1 MNIAVF
7 PNMIK
12 KPSREIAGSI
22 VAFLKSQGAVVYAED
37 HVASIV
43 ECKGLSSI
51 SDEKIEYMISLGGD
65 GTILRLIHRHPELN
79 APLMAIN
86 FGGLGFMA
94 DIQIEDI
101 YSSLESLL
109 KGEVHI
115 DERMMMKGQDETGQT
130 CEAVNDIVFHR
141 AKNPSLIELSI
152 FVDDIYLNTFC
163 ADGIIIATPSG
174 STAYSMAAGGPIL
187 TPDLKAFVITPI
199 CPHTT
204 SNRPIVLMPEH
215 QIRIEYMSDLEP
227 IEVTYDG
234 FSSFQ
239 MKTGEKFYVTLS
251 DKKFRLVSM
260 LHHDFYSTLRSK
272 LGWSGKLKIREDHL
286 Q

>member
-1 MNIAVF
+1 MKIALF
-7 PNMIK
+7 PNMTK
-12 KPSREIAGSI
+12 KPSREIAGNI
-22 VAFLKSQGAVVYAED
+22 VSFLKERKAEVFSEDAVAEEIQ
-37 HVASIV
+37 AQPLT
-43 ECKGLSSI
+43 KI
-51 SDEKIEYMISLGGD
+51 SPKEIDYLISLGGD
-65 GTILRLIHRHPELN
+65 GTILRLFHRHPELD

-94 DIQIEDI
+94 DIPIQDI
-101 YSSLESLL
+101 YKGLENLL
-109 KGEVHI
+109 AGKILIQERITMTGET
-115 DERMMMKGQDETGQT
+115 QDFQT
-130 CEAVNDIVFHR
+130 CCAVNDIVFHR
-141 AKNPSLIELSI
+141 SQNPSLIEISL

-163 ADGIIIATPSG
+163 ADGIIISTPSG

-204 SNRPIVLMPEH
+204 SNRPIVLLPKH
-215 QIRIEYMSDLEP
+215 QIRIEYISDLQP

-234 FSSFQ
+234 FASFP
-239 MKTGEKFYVTLS
+239 MKKGEQFFIRLS
-251 DKKFRLVSM
+251 EKKFRLVSM

-272 LGWSGKLKIREDHL
+272 LGWSGKLKFYE